1 MAWVQAFFTALPVM
15 KVWRLAEVAPPSGAT
30 WVSAQVTWMFSIAR
44 PSVSAATAA
53 AMVEEPC
60 PISAAPTNDV
70 YTGVRKYLDKAAAGL
85 GRPVLPMP

>member
-60 PISAAPTNDV
+60 PISAAPTMTFTLV
-70 YTGVRKYLDKAAAGL
+70 SGSTSTKAAAGM